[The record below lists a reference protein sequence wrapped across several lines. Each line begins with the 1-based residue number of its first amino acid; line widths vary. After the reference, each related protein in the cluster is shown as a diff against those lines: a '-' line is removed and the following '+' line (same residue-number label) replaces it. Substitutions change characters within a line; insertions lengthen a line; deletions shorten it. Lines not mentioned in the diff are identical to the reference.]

1 MRLQLKTIPDFNYS
15 IHNNQGLHPH
25 VPKALRS
32 MSLEEKGGGGGERE
46 RERERERRKES
57 FLWGWEV

>member
-1 MRLQLKTIPDFNYS
+1 MRLQLKTIPDCNYS

-32 MSLEEKGGGGGERE
+32 MSLEERGGRE
-46 RERERERRKES
+46 REKKRE
-57 FLWGWEV
+57 FFMGLGGVT